1 MPIEDV
7 LKVKLEMLHSDVV
20 EVKTA
25 LNKLSDAITKL
36 ALVEQ
41 QQNQTAQALERAFK
55 AISKI
60 EDRLTSLEQLAP
72 QSKQVSEWVNRGIVA
87 MAGLVD
93 RKSTR
98 LNSSHIPLS
107 RMPSSA

>member
-1 MPIEDV
+1 MASDDV
-7 LKVKLEMLHSDVV
+7 LSVKLEILHSDVV

-25 LNKLSDAITKL
+25 LNELSKAITKL

-60 EDRLTSLEQLAP
+60 EDRLSTLEQAQP
-72 QSKQVSEWVNRGIVA
+72 KTKETSEWVDRFVLAIVGCA
-87 MAGLVD
+87 AAFAGVKLGV
-93 RKSTR
+93 
-98 LNSSHIPLS
+98 
-107 RMPSSA
+107 M

>member
-1 MPIEDV
+1 M
-7 LKVKLEMLHSDVV
+7 V

-25 LNKLSDAITKL
+25 LNALSKAITKL

-60 EDRLTSLEQLAP
+60 EDRLTTLEQLAP
-72 QSKQVSEWVNRGIVA
+72 QSKQISEWANRGIVA
-87 MAGLVD
+87 MAGLVAGYVF
-93 RKSTR
+93 KKVG
-98 LNSSHIPLS
+98 LV
-107 RMPSSA
+107 

>member
-1 MPIEDV
+1 MASDDV
-7 LKVKLEMLHSDVV
+7 LSVKLEILHSDVV

-25 LNKLSDAITKL
+25 LNELSKAITKL

-60 EDRLTSLEQLAP
+60 EDRLTTLEQMATK
-72 QSKQVSEWVNRGIVA
+72 SKDTSEWMDRGILALVVCVA
-87 MAGLVD
+87 GYAGKKLG
-93 RKSTR
+93 
-98 LNSSHIPLS
+98 L
-107 RMPSSA
+107 M

>member
-1 MPIEDV
+1 MAEDNV
-7 LKVKLEMLHSDVV
+7 LQVKLEMLHGDVV

-41 QQNQTAQALERAFK
+41 QQSQTAQALERAFK

-60 EDRLTSLEQLAP
+60 EDRLTSLEQAQPKTKETSDWVDRFILA
-72 QSKQVSEWVNRGIVA
+72 IVA
-87 MAGLVD
+87 CAAGFIGTKLGV
-93 RKSTR
+93 
-98 LNSSHIPLS
+98 
-107 RMPSSA
+107 M